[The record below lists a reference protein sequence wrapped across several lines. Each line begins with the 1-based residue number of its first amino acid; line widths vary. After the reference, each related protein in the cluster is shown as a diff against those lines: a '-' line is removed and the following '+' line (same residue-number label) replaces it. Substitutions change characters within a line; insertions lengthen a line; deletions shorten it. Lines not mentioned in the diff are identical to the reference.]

1 MIKHL
6 FFDLDGTL
14 VDSAD
19 SISWSFIEAA
29 KPFSDRVVTQ
39 DQVIPLLGGFRLR
52 VFEDLYG
59 LAGEDLLAAKAHYGT
74 VINGDGYLKEKLYPG
89 IRELLLELFILPELE
104 LSICSARRAAGS
116 IQSLRYA
123 GIETLF
129 THVIGPDERGQEN
142 KAQVLRE
149 HMEAYG
155 MDPLETLMVGD
166 MVGDIHAAKENR
178 VSSIA
183 LSYGFGTL
191 QDMEATGADYLAH
204 SVSELREILLPLL
217 REGRE

>member
-89 IRELLLELFILPELE
+89 IRELLLELSILPELE

-142 KAQVLRE
+142 K
-149 HMEAYG
+149 AYG

>member
-74 VINGDGYLKEKLYPG
+74 VITGDG
-89 IRELLLELFILPELE
+89 
-104 LSICSARRAAGS
+104 
-116 IQSLRYA
+116 
-123 GIETLF
+123 
-129 THVIGPDERGQEN
+129 
-142 KAQVLRE
+142 
-149 HMEAYG
+149 
-155 MDPLETLMVGD
+155 
-166 MVGDIHAAKENR
+166 
-178 VSSIA
+178 
-183 LSYGFGTL
+183 
-191 QDMEATGADYLAH
+191 
-204 SVSELREILLPLL
+204 
-217 REGRE
+217 